1 MKLLAI
7 PTIAAVLSARIFAQV
22 PVTDAPPVDLK
33 AVLSGLKQFKEQNE
47 AGIKSRRSAAYKQIV
62 AAAASNEAAA
72 SYWSNAVIAVQFAGV
87 DHQSTTV
94 RDWLK
99 GEGEGLKAKEGSN
112 AARLHLVWLGLT
124 IQHAAGAETKQLLP
138 AIIDYTRQVEAD
150 DAAMSKL
157 TDQIEK
163 NKGTGGAKRPANA
176 KALAEETHSKKMHD
190 SILKTAV
197 ASKIGRAHV

>member
-1 MKLLAI
+1 MLVTKLL
-7 PTIAAVLSARIFAQV
+7 
-22 PVTDAPPVDLK
+22 
-33 AVLSGLKQFKEQNE
+33 
-47 AGIKSRRSAAYKQIV
+47 
-62 AAAASNEAAA
+62 
-72 SYWSNAVIAVQFAGV
+72 
-87 DHQSTTV
+87 
-94 RDWLK
+94 

-197 ASKIGRAHV
+197 ASSPVAQSLQIAEILGDAGKRKKREIGRAHV